1 MSRLSWHWR
10 ERWLGIWWGGGGGY
24 RDRERTIG
32 GKGIKV
38 ANLPVS
44 PLMFK
49 KFKEKVTKQIK
60 ERGKKTI
67 SKEK

>member
-1 MSRLSWHWR
+1 MVGDLVGR
-10 ERWLGIWWGGGGGY
+10 GGGY

>member
-1 MSRLSWHWR
+1 MVGDLV
-10 ERWLGIWWGGGGGY
+10 GG
-24 RDRERTIG
+24 ERTIG

-49 KFKEKVTKQIK
+49 KFKENVTKQIK
-60 ERGKKTI
+60 ERGKETI